1 MVSLNTAI
9 GLLQEDLQLRQENG
23 TMQLV
28 GLVDMGEEDV
38 YMRAMQSGMNFMH
51 YTHCLMSGENYQERE
66 PSVEYLLPMIC
77 TRKIYF

>member
-1 MVSLNTAI
+1 MVSLSTAI

-51 YTHCLMSGENYQERE
+51 YTHIVSCQEKINRR
-66 PSVEYLLPMIC
+66 VNLL
-77 TRKIYF
+77 